1 MKKFVLLILF
11 SFGMIQAAQRVDVE
25 TILKSL
31 YPDATKIEKRS
42 DIITQQELARIQEKA
57 KTRIKSRLIR
67 YYLIH
72 HGGKTDVAIVSSQ
85 KVRTKKSAILY
96 LIENGKIVHVE
107 ILAFGEPP
115 EFIPSQK
122 LLQQFH
128 GKTVNSKLRIG
139 EDIAAKSG
147 ATLSAK
153 SVTNGAKI
161 ALAIYEVKF
170 KKR

>member
-1 MKKFVLLILF
+1 MRGFILLMLF
-11 SFGMIQAAQRVDVE
+11 SFTVLQAAQRVDVDE
-25 TILKSL
+25 IIASL
-31 YPDATKIEKRS
+31 YPDVTKIEKRS
-42 DIITQQELARIQEKA
+42 DIITKKELPQIQKKA
-57 KTRIKSRLIR
+57 KTPIKSKLVR

-72 HGGKTDVAIVSSQ
+72 HNGKTDVAIVSSQ
-85 KVRTKKSAILY
+85 KVRTKKAAILY
-96 LIENGKIVHVE
+96 FIENGKIAHIE

-115 EFIPSQK
+115 EFIPSKKWLKQFDGKSADAK
-122 LLQQFH
+122 L
-128 GKTVNSKLRIG
+128 TVG

-153 SVTNGAKI
+153 SVTKGARI